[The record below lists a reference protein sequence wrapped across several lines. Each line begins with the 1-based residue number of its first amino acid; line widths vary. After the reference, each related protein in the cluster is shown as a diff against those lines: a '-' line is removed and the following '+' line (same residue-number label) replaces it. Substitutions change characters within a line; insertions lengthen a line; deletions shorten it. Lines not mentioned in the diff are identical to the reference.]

1 MRIESLYLKNIGPF
15 LEANLDF
22 IGSSDKTPVTI
33 ITGENGTGKT
43 IVLDAI
49 RAIILGL
56 SSKLQRNI
64 VREKE
69 DFQIDLFL
77 NNGQLP
83 IRLFSDTITSDD
95 TKFKQNE
102 ISARRNRNTIFGD
115 DFGFKFSDTNK
126 GKDIWITNYWTSKIS
141 NEKLELKSLTALDPK
156 NYLIGSLDGEQSNV
170 EVLKIITYFDY
181 LKSSDNPKEKK
192 EGEFLFETLKKI
204 IKLSLFE
211 GEFRYVERKT
221 LMPIVSQNGFEVS
234 LDKLSSGNLYL
245 IQRLVTLLGQMYSVY
260 TLNNLK
266 LEEMLITPGLLL
278 IDEAEN
284 HLHPKWQKTFLKSIL
299 EIFPN
304 LQIIVTTHSPF
315 IVSSVEN
322 ARVYV
327 CKSMKDHSVVV
338 DETDLYANMPIEE
351 ILSSPIFETLSFNET
366 ISKLIEERKIA
377 IEAGDLEKSHKL
389 EEKLKEINPEYFSYF
404 DVNKLLESIAG

>member
-22 IGSSDKTPVTI
+22 TGNSEQNSQVTI

-43 IVLDAI
+43 IILDAI
-49 RAIILGL
+49 RATMFGIYG
-56 SSKLQRNI
+56 KLQRNI
-64 VREKE
+64 INKNDV
-69 DFQIDLFL
+69 FCI
-77 NNGQLP
+77 
-83 IRLFSDTITSDD
+83 IS
-95 TKFKQNE
+95 KFKIHNQILYLSTNE
-102 ISARRNRNTIFGD
+102 KNDSRNNLNVFEQVNGGIPVFSTFHNRFGKINH
-115 DFGFKFSDTNK
+115 G
-126 GKDIWITNYWTSKIS
+126 GDIWITNYWTSKTT
-141 NEKLELKSLTALDPK
+141 NEKLELKSLVALEPE
-156 NYLIGSLDGEQSNV
+156 NYLKGSLDGEQSNL
-170 EVLKIITYFDY
+170 EVLKIITNFDY
-181 LKSSDNPKEKK
+181 LKSSDNPKEKT
-192 EGEFLFETLKKI
+192 EGEFLFETLKRI
-204 IKLSLFE
+204 IKLSLLE

-266 LEEMLITPGLLL
+266 LEEMLLTPGLLL

-327 CKSMKDHSVVV
+327 CKSMKDHSIVV

-351 ILSSPIFETLSFNET
+351 ILSSPIFETLSFNDT
-366 ISKLIEERKIA
+366 ISKLIEERKAA
-377 IEAGDLEKSHKL
+377 IEAGNFEKSQKI
-389 EEKLKEINPEYFSYF
+389 EEKLKKINPEYFSYF
-404 DVNKLLESIAG
+404 DVDKLLESIAG

>member
-22 IGSSDKTPVTI
+22 IGSGDKKTPVTI

-43 IVLDAI
+43 IILDAI
-49 RAIILGL
+49 RATMFGIYG
-56 SSKLQRNI
+56 KLQRNI
-64 VREKE
+64 
-69 DFQIDLFL
+69 I
-77 NNGQLP
+77 NNDV
-83 IRLFSDTITSDD
+83 FAITS
-95 TKFKQNE
+95 KFKIHNQVLYLNANE
-102 ISARRNRNTIFGD
+102 KNDSRNNLNIFEQVNGGTPV
-115 DFGFKFSDTNK
+115 FGTFHNRF
-126 GKDIWITNYWTSKIS
+126 GKINHGGDIWITNYWTSKTT
-141 NEKLELKSLTALDPK
+141 NEKLEIKSLVALEPEK
-156 NYLIGSLDGEQSNV
+156 YLIGSLDGEQSNL
-170 EVLKIITYFDY
+170 EVLKIITSFDY
-181 LKSSDNPKEKK
+181 LKSSDNPKEKT
-192 EGEFLFETLKKI
+192 EGEFLFGTLKRI
-204 IKLSLFE
+204 IKLSLLE

-221 LMPIVSQNGFEVS
+221 LMPVVSQNGFEVS

-266 LEEMLITPGLLL
+266 LEEMLLTPGLLL

-338 DETDLYANMPIEE
+338 DETDLYVNMPIEE
-351 ILSSPIFETLSFNET
+351 VLSSPVFETLSFNER
-366 ISKLIEERKIA
+366 ISKLIEDRKSA
-377 IEAGDLEKSHKL
+377 IQAGNIEKSIQI

-404 DVNKLLESIAG
+404 DVDKLLESIAG